1 LTLRYF
7 SPFFDFFP
15 HPKCEGKITFPHASP
30 ATGQGPIAGFC
41 DRWQAYIAKYP
52 RSSKKDRKPHGGPG
66 CRSPPLLKFWLFKI
80 SEEWRYCLMAEDKK
94 YRIRIQDTLVDV
106 TEEVY
111 FTYYRMERHTKTLDE
126 KDERNGLVSYDALDN
141 GELIGE
147 EAITTPDAVGVED
160 KVIDMLLRE
169 KLRQCMTSLSESER
183 DLLYALYFEG
193 LTERQLA
200 KRIGKHYMTIHNRKV
215 KILSELKKLIES

>member
-1 LTLRYF
+1 
-7 SPFFDFFP
+7 
-15 HPKCEGKITFPHASP
+15 
-30 ATGQGPIAGFC
+30 
-41 DRWQAYIAKYP
+41 
-52 RSSKKDRKPHGGPG
+52 
-66 CRSPPLLKFWLFKI
+66 
-80 SEEWRYCLMAEDKK
+80 MAEDKK